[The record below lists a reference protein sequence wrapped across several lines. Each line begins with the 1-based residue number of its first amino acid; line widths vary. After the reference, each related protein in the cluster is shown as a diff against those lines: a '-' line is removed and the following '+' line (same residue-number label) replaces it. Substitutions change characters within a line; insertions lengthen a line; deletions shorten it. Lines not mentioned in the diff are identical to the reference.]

1 MTSGSLV
8 SDALEGF
15 ALVTCPIG
23 KIPILNVK
31 IYNYFEFRY
40 KVNLFSFI

>member
-1 MTSGSLV
+1 MSDV
-8 SDALEGF
+8 SHRE
-15 ALVTCPIG
+15 
-23 KIPILNVK
+23 IPISNVK